1 MMRCGWFLLSI
12 YIAGALQIGM
22 AEGWSPIAW
31 WIIPG
36 LLALTMLPKSWK
48 VIGAF
53 SAGFAADLISQDPI
67 GIRTV
72 VATAIALAV
81 VHVGL
86 LPRRATLPGI
96 TAWLFAM
103 SWLWI
108 VPTRY
113 AVGALA
119 SEPLDDR
126 AMLVDVSISA
136 LTTAGVMLV
145 CFLMLRPVFRLLGRW
160 ESRPSLNNRWSML
173 AE

>member
-12 YIAGALQIGM
+12 YAAGSLQIGM
-22 AEGWSPIAW
+22 SEGWPIAW

-53 SAGFAADLISQDPI
+53 SAGFAADLISQDPM

-72 VATAIALAV
+72 VATAIVLAV

-86 LPRRATLPGI
+86 LPRRKSLVGV
-96 TAWLFAM
+96 TAWLVAM

-119 SEPLDDR
+119 NEPLNDR
-126 AMLVDVSISA
+126 ALLVDVSISA
-136 LTTAGVMLV
+136 LTTAGAMLV
-145 CFLMLRPVFRLLGRW
+145 CFLMLRPALRLLGRW
-160 ESRPSLNNRWSML
+160 ESHPSLTNRWSML

>member
-1 MMRCGWFLLSI
+1 MMRCCWFLLSV
-12 YIAGALQIGM
+12 YVAGSLQIGM
-22 AEGWSPIAW
+22 PEGWPIAW

-72 VATAIALAV
+72 VAMAVALAV

-96 TAWLFAM
+96 TAWLFAT

-113 AVGALA
+113 AVGVLAREPLTDRALLVEASLAALA
-119 SEPLDDR
+119 
-126 AMLVDVSISA
+126 
-136 LTTAGVMLV
+136 TAGAMLV
-145 CFLMLRPVFRLLGRW
+145 CFLVLRPVVRLMGRW
-160 ESRPSLNNRWSML
+160 ESRPSLTNRWSML